1 MENNVN
7 KNYILLRALS
17 LVMIAVMLL
26 SSFGLTAFAQETVSS
41 ENEVESL
48 EKETPLLRMGIDNN
62 AFPNS
67 AEAFVSGTERL
78 RYYTDAGY
86 LNTLLKDKPESIA
99 LAIQEYCINGWGG
112 SGYSMAAAMVLAST
126 GRLDITQFETGKEC
140 FYKLYWPVSNLNFRV
155 LINFYQLLQF
165 SGDNVVHIYDESL
178 GHGKKDLKNILKE
191 IVSLAEDKE
200 EPFII
205 TFAWDNKTT
214 RHSNAVVAVDYE
226 KQKDGSHTITL
237 INPEDRTKYQYLT
250 IDKNF
255 SSWTV
260 DDEKTAMAQGYSIGY
275 QTVDEIGLPAYV
287 EKRATYENYVGKTV
301 VILEQ
306 NAEVKITN
314 GKDEELEYA
323 NGKFSGTMDFEFVRY
338 LYNGVNFVGD
348 FVILIDES
356 EKYVVENMKSELD
369 ITIAGSNGVFCGVD
383 GTNVQK
389 ITAEIGKFTV
399 DGEEM
404 AYSIS
409 ALSNEEN
416 VEMINIRGGEPRTIT
431 FETDEN
437 IFVKSERKRN
447 IRVGLMSEDAEFY
460 ECDYTP
466 ADRNYRLT
474 SELVQ
479 NRIEYEQDNSKRVI
493 YFFIGFAGVMAVSVV
508 SIVVLIVKKKKKTKK
523 EKNNEE

>member
-7 KNYILLRALS
+7 KNYILLRVLS
-17 LVMIAVMLL
+17 FVMIAVTFL
-26 SSFGLTAFAQETVSS
+26 SSFGLTAFAKEAVSS
-41 ENEVESL
+41 ENEVEAL
-48 EKETPLLRMGIDNN
+48 AEETPLLRIGIDNN
-62 AFPNS
+62 GFPNS
-67 AEAFVSGTERL
+67 AEAFVTGTERL

-86 LNTLLKDKPESIA
+86 LNTLLKDKPQNIS

-112 SGYSMAAAMVLAST
+112 SGYSMAASMVLAST
-126 GRLDITQFETGKEC
+126 GRLDITQFETGKQC
-140 FYKLYWPVSNLNFRV
+140 FYKMYGPANNLDFRV

-178 GHGKKDLKNILKE
+178 GHGKKDLKNILKD
-191 IVSLAEDKE
+191 IVSLAESKE
-200 EPFII
+200 NPFII

-226 KQKDGSHTITL
+226 KQEDGSHIITL

-250 IDKNF
+250 IDKSC

-260 DDEKTAMAQGYSIGY
+260 DDEKVAMAEGYSIGY

-287 EKRATYENYVGKTV
+287 EKKATYENYDGKTV

-306 NAEVKITN
+306 NAELKITN
-314 GKDEELEYA
+314 SENEELEYA
-323 NGKFSGTMDFEFVRY
+323 NGKFSGTMDYDFVRY

-348 FVILIDES
+348 LVVLIDES
-356 EKYVVENMKSELD
+356 EKYVVENMKNELD
-369 ITIAGSNGVFCGVD
+369 ITIAGNNGVFCGVD

-399 DGEEM
+399 DGEDM

-416 VEMINIRGGEPRTIT
+416 VEMINVRGGESRTIT

-437 IFVKSERKRN
+437 IFIKSERRRN
-447 IRVGLMSEDAEFY
+447 IRVGMMSENAEFY

-474 SELVQ
+474 SELIQ
-479 NRIEYEQDNSKRVI
+479 DRIEYEQDNSKRVI
-493 YFFIGFAGVMAVSVV
+493 YFFMGFAGIMAVSVV
-508 SIVVLIVKKKKKTKK
+508 SIVILIIKKKKKTKK
-523 EKNNEE
+523 ESNNEE